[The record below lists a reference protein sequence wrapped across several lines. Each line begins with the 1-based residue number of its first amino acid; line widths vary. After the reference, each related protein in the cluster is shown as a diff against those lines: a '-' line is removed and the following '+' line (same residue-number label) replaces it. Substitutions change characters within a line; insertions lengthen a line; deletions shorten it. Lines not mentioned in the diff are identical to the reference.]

1 MKKRWWLAG
10 LVAVGLIAPVAYIEG
25 SCGSDAVGG
34 AAYQPILAK
43 PADQRPEARSLLTY
57 PEWHIVY
64 SADSF
69 GRHLISEAPSAYP
82 FLGDIAGF
90 WSSYCA
96 VNRAADP
103 GDAGDAKVMLYTIGY
118 SFSIEMLV
126 KAVYE
131 NTLGRLSESIGGWKS
146 PADGY
151 ARDVQQSYGDFMHET
166 PWYQFG
172 FGEAL
177 SKLWDVE
184 GSGFRQWERRLAL
197 SAEYGVKSGYAGL
210 IGWATGATIGPD
222 ETRMRVV
229 IDAPPAQVLPLGKD
243 IKPVGEGVY
252 DMPRYARFTQISDG
266 LSRQGIA
273 VQEIAGNDD
282 IFVTIAAPRGT
293 EPLGKPLFAMPLADE
308 PQLERQGVLI
318 KVADLSASLASLTA
332 KGAALEHVYDY

>member
-10 LVAVGLIAPVAYIEG
+10 LIAIGLIAPVVYIEG
-25 SCGSDAVGG
+25 SCGSDSDAG
-34 AAYQPILAK
+34 AAYKPILAK
-43 PADQRPEARSLLTY
+43 EADQRPEARSLLTY

-69 GRHLISEAPSAYP
+69 GRHLISGAPSAYP
-82 FLGDIAGF
+82 FLGDVAGF

-103 GDAGDAKVMLYTIGY
+103 AQAGDAKVMLYTIGY

-131 NTLGRLSESIGGWKS
+131 NTFGRLSEWIGGWKS
-146 PADGY
+146 PADAY
-151 ARDVQQSYGDFMHET
+151 AREVQQSYGDFMHET
-166 PWYQFG
+166 PWYKFG
-172 FGEAL
+172 FGEAF

-184 GSGFRQWERRLAL
+184 GSGFRHWERRLAL

-229 IDAPPAQVLPLGKD
+229 IDAPPEAVVAIGKD
-243 IKPVGEGVY
+243 IKAVGEGVF
-252 DMPRYARFTQISDG
+252 DVPRYARFTQIADG

-273 VQEIAGNDD
+273 IQEIAGNDD

-293 EPLGKPLFAMPLADE
+293 EPLGKPLFALSLADE
-308 PQLERQGVLI
+308 PQLERQGVQI
-318 KVADLSASLASLTA
+318 KVADLSSSLASLTA